1 MRIIIAGLG
10 EVGMHL
16 AQMLAQNRHDI
27 VAIDPHAENLA
38 RLSEV
43 SDVITIQGSSISLD
57 TLEQAEIDRSDLFV
71 AVASL
76 EETNI
81 TASLLAK
88 RLGAKRVIA
97 RIDNNEYLRPEN
109 QQYFQSLGIDTLIY
123 PEKLASQV
131 IIGLLGA
138 GGTLEYMGFGDG
150 SLALSSFRISQGLW
164 MAGQSLEEIDNH
176 YPTIDFRIIAIT
188 RRGDTIIPRGDTL
201 LYDQDTVHVLST
213 PRGIEQWRR
222 MVGETRFSIENL
234 IVVGASRMGLR
245 TCLDLEHS
253 VKNIKLIER
262 DRAKSEHAA
271 SLCTHTLVIN
281 GDGRDTDLL
290 IREGLEYADAFVAVT
305 GNSETNILT
314 CMAARRSGVKQ
325 IIAEVENIDYIALA
339 ESIGVDSVV
348 NKKQIAAAQ
357 IFRYTMGRHMA
368 SIRYL
373 TGTDAE
379 VAEFIVKEGAPAT
392 RGRLKDL
399 HFPPNALVGGIMRG
413 QGSFI
418 AVGDSQI
425 VPGDRVVV
433 FSLGSSMDRLER
445 LFG

>member
-1 MRIIIAGLG
+1 
-10 EVGMHL
+10 MHL
-16 AQMLAQNRHDI
+16 ARMLAQNHHDI
-27 VAIDPHAENLA
+27 VAIDPNQENLT
-38 RLSEV
+38 RLTEDA
-43 SDVITIQGSSISLD
+43 DVITLQGSAVSLGI
-57 TLEQAEIDRSDLFV
+57 LEQAEVSRADLFV

-76 EETNI
+76 EETNVI
-81 TASLLAK
+81 AALLAK
-88 RLGAKRVIA
+88 RMGAKRVIA
-97 RIDNNEYLRPEN
+97 RIDNNEYLKREN
-109 QQYFQSLGIDTLIY
+109 LQHFLDLGIDRLIY

-150 SLALSSFRISQGLW
+150 SLALSSFRITQGLW
-164 MAGQSLEEIDNH
+164 MAGRSIEELDNH
-176 YPTIDFRIIAIT
+176 YPTISFRIMAIT
-188 RRGDTIIPRGDTL
+188 RAGETIIPRGETL
-201 LYDQDTVHVLST
+201 LYDQDTVHVIST
-213 PRGIEQWRR
+213 PKGIEQWRSL
-222 MVGETRFSIENL
+222 VGESRFSIENL
-234 IVVGASRMGLR
+234 IVVGASRMGIR
-245 TCLDLEHS
+245 TCLDLEGS

-262 DRAKSEHAA
+262 DKAKCEYAGSI
-271 SLCTHTLVIN
+271 CPHTLVIN

-314 CMAARRSGVKQ
+314 CMAAKRSGVKQ

-339 ESIGVDSVV
+339 ESIGVDTVV

-357 IFRYTMGRHMA
+357 IFRHTMGQHMA

-379 VAEFIVKEGAPAT
+379 VAEFVVKPNARAT

-413 QGSFI
+413 NSSFI

-425 VPGDRVVV
+425 APGDRVVV
-433 FSLGSSMDRLER
+433 ISMGSSMDRLEKF
-445 LFG
+445 FG